1 MAKML
6 PSKSSNEQSSEVLKG
21 RGLLPEAELA
31 FFTSLKAGGKWEQ
44 GSRRRI
50 YMPLRL
56 AAFSLRAR
64 VFISSGTP

>member
-1 MAKML
+1 M
-6 PSKSSNEQSSEVLKG
+6 SRVLKFLKG
-21 RGLLPEAELA
+21 GGGLLPEAELA

-56 AAFSLRAR
+56 AAFSL
-64 VFISSGTP
+64 